1 VTTARG
7 ALFKFRTASRL
18 VFVKNTLVAPTFGR
32 DIMHHL
38 LHGLVRNNL
47 FIADGIQD
55 REPWR
60 ARRKYVGEAKEHG
73 YYTPD
78 LTVPDWRS
86 DWDYSGYD
94 LNPMSDGES
103 SAGLFHWFDESFERV
118 EDLAMAAGIEMHG
131 RQVERHATF
140 VDYRPPTNPARQPRP
155 VLVLRPDGPAVD
167 AGARVP
173 NLTEGFVGSAP
184 DLGAFEVG
192 GVQPHFGP
200 RAPSQRHEW
209 LTP

>member
-1 VTTARG
+1 MTTARG

-18 VFVKNTLVAPTFGR
+18 FFVNNTLVAPTFGR

-60 ARRKYVGEAKEHG
+60 ARCKYVGEAKEHG

-78 LTVPDWRS
+78 LTVQDWRS

-140 VDYRPPTNPARQPRP
+140 VDYRPLPATDQP
-155 VLVLRPDGPAVD
+155 GSAT
-167 AGARVP
+167 ATGS
-173 NLTEGFVGSAP
+173 GSAP
-184 DLGAFEVG
+184 RWPRCRRGSTGAKSDGRFRRIG
-192 GVQPHFGP
+192 ARSGC
-200 RAPSQRHEW
+200 
-209 LTP
+209 L